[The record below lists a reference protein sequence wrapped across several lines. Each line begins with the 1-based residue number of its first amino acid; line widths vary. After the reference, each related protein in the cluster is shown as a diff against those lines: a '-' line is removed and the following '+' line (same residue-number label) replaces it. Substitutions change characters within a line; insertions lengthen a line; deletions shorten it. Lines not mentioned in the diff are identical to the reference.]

1 MLELIDSLWLFI
13 GALLAIIVL
22 GIIAGFSPT
31 LYITQIGI
39 ATTSKRARSLMVSLM
54 MGVLAGIILLSIFF
68 QFFQLDTLRSF
79 IDSTVNALRVS
90 VIFNLIVGSIFI
102 LGGFWYI
109 HKKPNRIKED
119 RKATLKLGYSAL
131 ITLGFFRTFVSISGA
146 TATFLAS
153 GIISSGKVDIVTR
166 IILTIIFL
174 AAVVAPF
181 ILILI
186 TMQRHPKKIQHLM
199 TWFKS
204 QLYKFNYKLVIGAAA
219 IILGSGVLIFNLL
232 SLITY

>member
-13 GALLAIIVL
+13 GALLAIVVL

-79 IDSTVNALRVS
+79 IDSTINALRVS
-90 VIFNLIVGSIFI
+90 VISNLIVGTIFI
-102 LGGFWYI
+102 IGGFWYI
-109 HKKPNRIKED
+109 HKKPNRISED
-119 RKATLKLGYSAL
+119 HKIALKSGYSAL
-131 ITLGFFRTFVSISGA
+131 VALGFFRTFISISGA

-153 GIISSGKVDIVTR
+153 GIISSSKEDIFTR
-166 IILTIIFL
+166 IVLTIIFL
-174 AAVVAPF
+174 AAVIAPF
-181 ILILI
+181 VVILI
-186 TMQRHPKKIQHLM
+186 TMQKHPKNIQRLM
-199 TWFKS
+199 TWFKA
-204 QLYKFNYKLVIGAAA
+204 QLHTFNYKLIIGTAA
-219 IILGSGVLIFNLL
+219 ILLGSSVLILNVLK
-232 SLITY
+232 LITY